1 MTAFWIAVIVGSI
14 VGVVYITLGV
24 QAFLRVR
31 KDVLASAAAGETA
44 DLDVEA
50 LEANTASS
58 FSWKALVGVVGSTSV
73 IALLGVS
80 PVFWY
85 VPAILAIG
93 SAVAVIAAFLIDARS
108 GAGASEATGE

>member
-1 MTAFWIAVIVGSI
+1 MIAFWIAVIVGSV

-24 QAFLRVR
+24 QAFFRVR
-31 KDVLASAAAGETA
+31 KDVLALAASGETA
-44 DLDVEA
+44 DLEVET
-50 LEANTASS
+50 LEASNAAS
-58 FSWKALVGVVGSTSV
+58 FSWKALGAVVISTSV

-85 VPAILAIG
+85 LPAILAVG

-108 GAGASEATGE
+108 TS

>member
-1 MTAFWIAVIVGSI
+1 MIAFWIAVIVGSV
-14 VGVVYITLGV
+14 VGVVYIGLGV

-31 KDVLASAAAGETA
+31 KDVLALAASGETA
-44 DLDVEA
+44 DLDVDA
-50 LEANTASS
+50 LEANDAGS
-58 FSWKALVGVVGSTSV
+58 FSWKALGAVVISTSA

-108 GAGASEATGE
+108 A

>member
-1 MTAFWIAVIVGSI
+1 MIAFWIAVVVGSV
-14 VGVVYITLGV
+14 VGVVYIALGV

-31 KDVLASAAAGETA
+31 KDVLALAASGETA
-44 DLDVEA
+44 DLEVET
-50 LEANTASS
+50 LEASKAST
-58 FSWKALVGVVGSTSV
+58 FSWKALGAVVVSTSV

-93 SAVAVIAAFLIDARS
+93 SAIAVIAAFLIDARS
-108 GAGASEATGE
+108 TQA